1 MAGAGHVFLYQRGCP
16 GYGRVTVWPELPVV
30 AVFFLGSAPGL
41 VTARQD
47 WSERMTLHTSGD
59 TARSVSPACGWSVGP
74 ARQRG
79 RACRTR
85 NKAGRRAWPHT
96 PAEMCFMAG
105 SEYSTWPARQRRCGW
120 LLCARTGEILV
131 LLRYLTPAVS

>member
-1 MAGAGHVFLYQRGCP
+1 MP

-47 WSERMTLHTSGD
+47 WSKRAVPHASGD
-59 TARSVSPACGWSVGP
+59 ACVERAIKRGEARG
-74 ARQRG
+74 
-79 RACRTR
+79 T
-85 NKAGRRAWPHT
+85 T

-120 LLCARTGEILV
+120 LLCARTGEIFV
-131 LLRYLTPAVS
+131 LLRYLTPAAS